1 MAALRDIARDFAA
14 EIRDGI
20 GWTIVYRIGR
30 SWNALTIWSDIWNG
44 EWETDDLNDAI
55 GILKADP
62 DAVIVNGYYCGHF
75 GEDMTI
81 DEIAAGIRWHYEGGH
96 NRLADYCEVTQ
107 GRDALEEGRKA
118 AEAAGLPFCERLA
131 DGGDFPVFEEQAA
144 VFQVRPGH
152 GLDICVADQQHR
164 CSPFVRGAHLV
175 SISSITARRASD
187 KCFSFSFQPASC

>member
-1 MAALRDIARDFAA
+1 MAVRLHAAGREQAALRI
-14 EIRDGI
+14 E
-20 GWTIVYRIGR
+20 
-30 SWNALTIWSDIWNG
+30 SLNALRRVD
-44 EWETDDLNDAI
+44 
-55 GILKADP
+55 
-62 DAVIVNGYYCGHF
+62 
-75 GEDMTI
+75 
-81 DEIAAGIRWHYEGGH
+81 
-96 NRLADYCEVTQ
+96 
-107 GRDALEEGRKA
+107 
-118 AEAAGLPFCERLA
+118 RLA